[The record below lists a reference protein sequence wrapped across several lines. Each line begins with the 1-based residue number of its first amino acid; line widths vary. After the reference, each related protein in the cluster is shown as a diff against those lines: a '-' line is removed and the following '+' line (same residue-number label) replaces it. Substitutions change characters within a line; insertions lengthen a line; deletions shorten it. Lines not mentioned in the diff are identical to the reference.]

1 MRLRLACLYTKTQ
14 PQDSEC
20 VCTTGQRAHA
30 CVSCAMCRQSA
41 DHIKTRPGHRRPT
54 ARSSS
59 KPAPSA
65 ETVQAAAAL
74 LRCRPAARGRRA
86 TPWHRRC
93 GARARCACRAVRGER
108 RGAQR
113 ERHCRRSEAGG
124 ARKAQRKLTPLIA
137 ATRRLNCKGEVK
149 AEHTV
154 KFVRASRSTSSGS
167 LYCQGCFRWLDHAR
181 WVGHAASDGALHHQ
195 SRSRRAG

>member
-1 MRLRLACLYTKTQ
+1 MHNRPKGPRV
-14 PQDSEC
+14 C
-20 VCTTGQRAHA
+20 VLCH
-30 CVSCAMCRQSA
+30 VPP
-41 DHIKTRPGHRRPT
+41 KRRPYQNT
-54 ARSSS
+54 SGAPASNRTLVVEA
-59 KPAPSA
+59 APSA

-124 ARKAQRKLTPLIA
+124 VRKAQRKLTPLIA

-154 KFVRASRSTSSGS
+154 KFVRASRSTSSGR

-181 WVGHAASDGALHHQ
+181 WVGHAASDGALHHP